1 MGIFK
6 KPVEKTTTAK
16 SKEKHVHV
24 KVSDK
29 EFNES
34 LKQLAELKENEKQTK
49 AKIESLEG
57 IVKERTQ
64 DEFLKLFIEKGINPN
79 TFVVESDDAQVM
91 VLPMDKYLKI
101 DSERYNQLKEMFGK
115 PIKNENG
122 EIEDYEC
129 EYVQEKVEYKFN
141 NELLEKHFSKIEKA
155 LEGIKGIP
163 QEDKDNLITSTFSYS
178 VKSGTIDQFKKI
190 VDETDFQNDIHGV
203 KNDVSVKTKFGILLN
218 HFSPIFSLKNFLV
231 KKK

>member
-6 KPVEKTTTAK
+6 KPVETTTAK
-16 SKEKHVHV
+16 SKDKHIHV

-29 EFNES
+29 KFNDS

-57 IVKERTQ
+57 IVKEITQ

-91 VLPMDKYLKI
+91 VLPMDKYLKV
-101 DSERYNQLKEMFGK
+101 DSERYGQLKEMFG
-115 PIKNENG
+115 E
-122 EIEDYEC
+122 

-155 LEGIKGIP
+155 LESIKGIP
-163 QEDKDNLITSTFSYS
+163 QEDKDNLITATASYS

-203 KNDVSVKTKFGILLN
+203 KNDVSIKTKFGVLLN
-218 HFSPIFSLKNFLV
+218 HFSPIFSLKNFLI